1 MRNMIFALFF
11 LCELW
16 FKKYSTDS
24 QAIEIDSSTIKSA
37 TEAVSTTIDI
47 AQKIDIIIKMASQ
60 FVVLAKKEMT
70 DATGEEKRNWVIEKL
85 KTICDGIDIVLDD
98 DSLRAINEGA
108 YAEMKSKE
116 AIESTSEKW

>member
-1 MRNMIFALFF
+1 MEQTLQILTFIALIAYILFDKF
-11 LCELW
+11 IIP
-16 FKKYSTDS
+16 K
-24 QAIEIDSSTIKSA
+24 IDSSTIKSA

-60 FVVLAKKEMT
+60 FVILAKKEMT

-116 AIESTSEKW
+116 AIESTSEK

>member
-1 MRNMIFALFF
+1 MEQTLQILTFIALIAYILFDKF
-11 LCELW
+11 IIP
-16 FKKYSTDS
+16 K
-24 QAIEIDSSTIKSA
+24 IDSCKIKLA

-116 AIESTSEKW
+116 TIESTSEK